1 MYINK
6 MKSLCAIVALALA
19 TTACSES
26 EVLTSAIDETR
37 YQGVSQS
44 LAFVSDQYGSM
55 GVDTLVLNNEGS
67 LKLYAN
73 LNKVQ
78 TKDVTAVLEY
88 APEVL
93 EAYNTKNATSYEAL
107 PAELVTL
114 PSEVTITA
122 GERKSEAMNLGFRSS
137 DALAELAT
145 YAIPLKLRSTSTG
158 VASAES
164 LAQFVLLVRDI
175 TKMPNAQK
183 DSGIELISCI
193 EANNTNPLNH
203 LCFTLNRSKKPL
215 FNQVILFAGNI
226 NYDVATGRVYNSN
239 NANITHILQNR
250 EKYLKPLQEKGIKII
265 LGILGNHDRAG
276 VANLSDATA
285 KAFAQELKAVLTA
298 YELDGV
304 FFDDEYSLY
313 DKPGFE
319 HVVSP
324 GFVTPSRAAASRLCY
339 ETKKAIGDKLVQVYV
354 WSRTAS
360 LYEVDGK
367 QPGDYIDYALHDYGG
382 SHSLGSAYPG
392 LDKKRWGLYS
402 QEYAQGRYA
411 TTYQLSQIVDGG
423 YKTHMVFAMDPAR
436 STWYGQKASLEN
448 IARIFYGET
457 LVYDNKP
464 YRKDW

>member
-6 MKSLCAIVALALA
+6 MKSLCALVALALA

-26 EVLTSAIDETR
+26 EVLTSGIDETR

-114 PSEVTITA
+114 PSEVTIAA
-122 GERKSEAMNLGFRSS
+122 GERKSEAMTLGFRSS

-145 YAIPLKLRSTSTG
+145 YAIPLKLRSTSAG

-175 TKMPNAQK
+175 TKMPKANKA
-183 DSGIELISCI
+183 SGIELISCI

-203 LCFTLNRSKKPL
+203 LCFTLSRSKKPL
-215 FNQVILFAGNI
+215 FDQVILFAGNI
-226 NYDVATGRVYNSN
+226 NYDVATGRVYNAN

-276 VANLSDATA
+276 IAGLSDQAA
-285 KAFAQELKAVLTA
+285 KNFAQELKAVLTA

-304 FFDDEYSLY
+304 FFDDEYSKY
-313 DKPGFE
+313 GNY
-319 HVVSP
+319 P
-324 GFVTPSRAAASRLCY
+324 GFVSQSYSAASRLCY

-354 WSRTAS
+354 YGYTAS
-360 LYEVDGK
+360 LYTVDGK
-367 QPGDYIDYALHDYGG
+367 EPGQYIDYAIHDYRQ
-382 SHSLGSAYPG
+382 SHTLGAAYPG

-402 QEYAQGRYA
+402 QEYAQGSYA
-411 TTYQLSQIVDGG
+411 TSNQLKEIVNGG
-423 YKTHMVFAMDPAR
+423 YKTHMVFAMDPFR
-436 STWYGQKASLEN
+436 DTWSGQKSSMEL
-448 IARIFYGET
+448 IATTFYGET

>member
-6 MKSLCAIVALALA
+6 MKSLCALVALALA

-26 EVLTSAIDETR
+26 EVLTSVIDETR

-114 PSEVTITA
+114 PSEVTIVA
-122 GERKSEAMNLGFRSS
+122 GERKSEAMTLGFRSS

-145 YAIPLKLRSTSTG
+145 YAIPLKLRSTSAG

-175 TKMPNAQK
+175 TKMPSVKKN
-183 DSGIELISCI
+183 SGIELISCI
-193 EANNTNPLNH
+193 EANDVNPLNH
-203 LCFTLNRSKKPL
+203 LCFTLSNSKKPL
-215 FNQVILFAGNI
+215 FDQVILFAGNI

-250 EKYLKPLQEKGIKII
+250 EKYLKPLQEKGVKII

-276 VANLSDATA
+276 VANLSDAGA

-313 DKPGFE
+313 DKFGFE
-319 HVVSP
+319 HVVYP
-324 GFVTPSRAAASRLCY
+324 GFVTPGFGPASRLCY

-354 WSRTAS
+354 YRKTAT
-360 LYEVDGK
+360 LYDVDGK
-367 QPGDYIDYALHDYGG
+367 RPGDYIDYALHDYRNGF
-382 SHSLGSAYPG
+382 SLGAAYPG
-392 LDKKRWGLYS
+392 LPKERWGMYS
-402 QEYAQGRYA
+402 QEFNRGYWA
-411 TTYQLSQIVDGG
+411 TTTQLREIVSNG
-423 YKTHMVFAMDPAR
+423 YKTHMVFAMNPFNENWWR
-436 STWYGQKASLEN
+436 QKQALESIAS
-448 IARIFYGET
+448 IFYEET